1 MDDGDATDKSAPSL
15 VQSSETNQTRHA
27 PLVPPHIHLA
37 ANFNKLADDPFPD
50 DNADSCT
57 YEILLNV
64 SIGMLLTSSIL
75 MDLTVPTER
84 DYSALLSTSMMESG
98 LAWIRGQR
106 SHFTEPIST
115 VIGKNLSFL

>member
-50 DNADSCT
+50 DKAYSCT

-64 SIGMLLTSSIL
+64 SVGMVLTSSIL

-84 DYSALLSTSMMESG
+84 DYSALLHSASIALPPGFVDEDFWGVAVSK
-98 LAWIRGQR
+98 LWA
-106 SHFTEPIST
+106 
-115 VIGKNLSFL
+115 